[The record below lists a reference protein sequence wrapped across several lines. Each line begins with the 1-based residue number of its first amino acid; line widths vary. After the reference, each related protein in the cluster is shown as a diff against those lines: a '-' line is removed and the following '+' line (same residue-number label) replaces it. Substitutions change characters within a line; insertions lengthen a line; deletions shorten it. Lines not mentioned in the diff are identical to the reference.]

1 MMEWIGLDI
10 GGANLKLADPS
21 RKKTKIKPFEL
32 WRHPN
37 DLAEN
42 LRLLA
47 EGFPA
52 TNIAV
57 TMTGE
62 LCDCFSSKESGVRH
76 IVVSTRRAFP
86 NAEIVFWTNHRTWA
100 DENKAIELPSLL
112 AASNWLA
119 TAALASS
126 LFASGKVCLIDMGST
141 TTDIVLIEHGKL
153 LNKGFDDTSRLI
165 LGELVY
171 TGFRRTPL
179 ACLLGK
185 KVCSELF
192 ATIHDARIWLG
203 MIPESPDQKGVD
215 GKGMTKELSRTRLAR
230 MMGADNSS
238 ISDGALSLL
247 AHNAVNIQGQWIV
260 GGLSSV
266 LAKNPGWPETWVL
279 AGEGAECLKEWL
291 TEWNMPGSI
300 ISFDELAYEE
310 SSRDAAAV
318 SVAILANRAFSA

>member
-1 MMEWIGLDI
+1 MIEWIGLDI

-126 LFASGKVCLIDMGST
+126 LFASMPDR
-141 TTDIVLIEHGKL
+141 HGKH
-153 LNKGFDDTSRLI
+153 NNRYRPDRTWEIAEQGF
-165 LGELVY
+165 
-171 TGFRRTPL
+171 
-179 ACLLGK
+179 
-185 KVCSELF
+185 
-192 ATIHDARIWLG
+192 
-203 MIPESPDQKGVD
+203 
-215 GKGMTKELSRTRLAR
+215 
-230 MMGADNSS
+230 
-238 ISDGALSLL
+238 
-247 AHNAVNIQGQWIV
+247 
-260 GGLSSV
+260 
-266 LAKNPGWPETWVL
+266 
-279 AGEGAECLKEWL
+279 
-291 TEWNMPGSI
+291 
-300 ISFDELAYEE
+300 
-310 SSRDAAAV
+310 
-318 SVAILANRAFSA
+318 